1 MHCFGLFILVAFPR
15 GGEARVGVLSVAT
28 DVQIPPRAR
37 WSEGFAAFFR
47 SPRAV
52 PYLLLL
58 PAIIVILAVV
68 LVPLLVSFWTS
79 FTSYN
84 LTKPATL
91 FNFVGLRNYQR
102 LMGNEDFWWA
112 FGRTFIFVTITLNLE
127 MLLGLGLALLINKI
141 TWGQRTLR
149 TIMMFPMMFSPI
161 LVGFQF
167 KYIFNDSIGLV
178 NNALFDLGLITQP
191 IPWLVD
197 GTLANFSIIFAEI
210 WMSTSIFAILLLAG
224 LMALPK
230 DPIEAAKVDGC
241 NPLQVFQHIT
251 LPFLMPFVYI
261 AMTIRSLDVARAY
274 DMVRIMTNGGPAG
287 RTELIWTLMTRTGY
301 QNSQMGMANAMGYV
315 SILLSIFFTVFFF
328 RKLTAARTFMGGA
341 Q

>member
-1 MHCFGLFILVAFPR
+1 MTFL
-15 GGEARVGVLSVAT
+15 
-28 DVQIPPRAR
+28 
-37 WSEGFAAFFR
+37 R
-47 SPRAV
+47 SPRAI

-58 PAIIVILAVV
+58 PAIIVILSVV
-68 LVPLLVSFWTS
+68 LVPLLVSLWSSLTP
-79 FTSYN
+79 YN

-91 FNFVGLRNYQR
+91 FQFVGLRNYQR
-102 LMGNEDFWWA
+102 LLTNSDFWWA
-112 FGRTFIFVTITLNLE
+112 FWRTFVFVTITLNLE
-127 MLLGLGLALLINKI
+127 MLFGLGLALLVNKI

-167 KYIFNDSIGLV
+167 KYIFNDAVGLV
-178 NNALFDLGLITQP
+178 NNALFDLHIITEP

-197 GTLANFSIIFAEI
+197 GALANFSIMFAEI
-210 WMSTSIFAILLLAG
+210 WMSTSVFAILLLAG

-230 DPIEAAKVDGC
+230 EPIEAARVDGC
-241 NPLQVFQHIT
+241 NPIQVFKHIT

-287 RTELIWTLMTRTGY
+287 RTELLWTLMTRTGY
-301 QNSQMGMANAMGYV
+301 ANSQMGMANAMGYV
-315 SILLSIFFTVFFF
+315 SIILSIVFTFYFY
-328 RKLTAARTFMGGA
+328 RKLIAARTFMGGA

>member
-1 MHCFGLFILVAFPR
+1 MSF
-15 GGEARVGVLSVAT
+15 
-28 DVQIPPRAR
+28 
-37 WSEGFAAFFR
+37 WR
-47 SPRAV
+47 SPRAT

-58 PAIIVILAVV
+58 PAILVILAVV

-79 FTSYN
+79 FTGYN
-84 LTKPATL
+84 LTRPATL
-91 FNFVGLRNYQR
+91 FQFVGLRNYER
-102 LMGNEDFWWA
+102 LFANQEFWAA
-112 FGRTFIFVTITLNLE
+112 FGRTILFITIALNLE
-127 MLLGLGLALLINKI
+127 MILGLGLALLINKI

-167 KYIFNDSIGLV
+167 KYIFNDAVGLV
-178 NNALFDLGLITQP
+178 NNALFDLGLIRQP

-197 GTLANFSIIFAEI
+197 GVLANFSIIFAEV
-210 WMSTSIFAILLLAG
+210 WMSTSVFAILLLAG

-230 DPIEAAKVDGC
+230 EPIEAAKVDGC
-241 NPLQVFQHIT
+241 NPWQVFRHIT
-251 LPFLMPFVYI
+251 LPFLMPFIFI

-287 RTELIWTLMTRTGY
+287 RTELIWTLMTRVGY
-301 QNSQMGMANAMGYV
+301 QNSQMGMANAMGYI
-315 SILLSIFFTVFFF
+315 SIILSITFTFYFY
-328 RKLTAARTFMGGA
+328 RKLVAARAFLGGA

>member
-1 MHCFGLFILVAFPR
+1 M
-15 GGEARVGVLSVAT
+15 T
-28 DVQIPPRAR
+28 
-37 WSEGFAAFFR
+37 FFR
-47 SPRAV
+47 SPRAI

-58 PAIIVILAVV
+58 PAIIVILSVV
-68 LVPLLVSFWTS
+68 LLPLLVSLWSSLTP
-79 FTSYN
+79 YN

-91 FNFVGLRNYQR
+91 FQFVGLRNYQR
-102 LMGNEDFWWA
+102 LLTNSDFWWA
-112 FGRTFIFVTITLNLE
+112 FGRTFVFVTITLNLE
-127 MLLGLGLALLINKI
+127 MVFGLGLALLVNKI

-167 KYIFNDSIGLV
+167 KYIFNDAVGLV
-178 NNALFDLGLITQP
+178 NNALFDLHIITEP
-191 IPWLVD
+191 IAWLVD

-210 WMSTSIFAILLLAG
+210 WMSTSVFAILLLAG

-230 DPIEAAKVDGC
+230 EPIEAARVDGC

-261 AMTIRSLDVARAY
+261 AMTIRSLDIARAY

-287 RTELIWTLMTRTGY
+287 RTELLWTLMTRTGY
-301 QNSQMGMANAMGYV
+301 ANSQMGMANAMGYV
-315 SILLSIFFTVFFF
+315 SIILSIVFTFYFY
-328 RKLTAARTFMGGA
+328 RKLIAARTFMGGA

>member
-1 MHCFGLFILVAFPR
+1 MTSTTQTLPR
-15 GGEARVGVLSVAT
+15 PT
-28 DVQIPPRAR
+28 
-37 WSEGFAAFFR
+37 WNEGIVAFFR
-47 SPRAV
+47 SPRAI

-58 PAIIVILAVV
+58 PAIVVILSVV
-68 LVPLLVSFWTS
+68 LVPLLLSFWTS

-84 LTKPATL
+84 LTRPDTL
-91 FNFVGLRNYQR
+91 YNFVGLRNYQR
-102 LMGNEDFWWA
+102 LMGNGEFWWA
-112 FGRTFIFVTITLNLE
+112 FGRTFIFITIALNLE

-178 NNALFDLGLITQP
+178 NNALFDLGIIRQP

-197 GTLANFSIIFAEI
+197 GTLANFSILFAEI

-230 DPIEAAKVDGC
+230 EPIEAAKVDGC
-241 NPLQVFQHIT
+241 NAWQVFRHIT
-251 LPFLMPFVYI
+251 LPFLMPFIYI

-287 RTELIWTLMTRTGY
+287 RTELLWTLMTRTGY
-301 QNSQMGMANAMGYV
+301 QNSQMGMANAMGYI
-315 SILLSIFFTVFFF
+315 SIILSIVFTFYFY
-328 RKLTAARTFMGGA
+328 RKLTSARAFMGGA

>member
-1 MHCFGLFILVAFPR
+1 VIR
-15 GGEARVGVLSVAT
+15 
-28 DVQIPPRAR
+28 
-37 WSEGFAAFFR
+37 FFR
-47 SPRAV
+47 SPQAT

-58 PAIIVILAVV
+58 PAIVVILAVV
-68 LVPLLVSFWTS
+68 LVPLIVSFWTS
-79 FTSYN
+79 FTGYN

-91 FNFVGLRNYQR
+91 YQWVGLRNYQR
-102 LMGNEDFWWA
+102 ILTNWDFWWA
-112 FGRTFIFVTITLNLE
+112 LIRTVGFITIALNLE
-127 MLLGLGLALLINKI
+127 LVLGLGLALMVNKI

-167 KYIFNDSIGLV
+167 KYLFNDAVGLV
-178 NNALFDLGLITQP
+178 NNALFDLHIIREP
-191 IPWLVD
+191 IAWLVD
-197 GTLANFSIIFAEI
+197 GTLAPLTIIIAEV
-210 WMSTSIFAILLLAG
+210 WMSTSVFAILLLAG

-230 DPIEAAKVDGC
+230 EPVEAARVDGC
-241 NPLQVFQHIT
+241 NPFQVFRHIT
-251 LPFLMPFVYI
+251 LPFLMPFIYI

-287 RTELIWTLMTRTGY
+287 RTELLWTLMTRTGY

-315 SILLSIFFTVFFF
+315 SILLSIAFTVFYY
-328 RKLTAARTFMGGA
+328 RKLVGARAFMGGA

>member
-1 MHCFGLFILVAFPR
+1 MTDIADKQPR
-15 GGEARVGVLSVAT
+15 TGANEGVT
-28 DVQIPPRAR
+28 
-37 WSEGFAAFFR
+37 AFFR
-47 SPRAV
+47 SPQAI

-58 PAIIVILAVV
+58 PAVVVILSVV
-68 LVPLLVSFWTS
+68 LVPLLLSFWTS

-84 LTKPATL
+84 LTRPESL
-91 FNFVGLRNYQR
+91 YNFVGLRNYQR
-102 LMGNEDFWWA
+102 LMGNADFWWA
-112 FGRTFIFVTITLNLE
+112 FGRTFVFITIALNLE
-127 MLLGLGLALLINKI
+127 MLLGLGLALLVNKI

-178 NNALFDLGLITQP
+178 NNALFDLGLINQP

-230 DPIEAAKVDGC
+230 EPIEAAKVDGC
-241 NPLQVFQHIT
+241 NSWQVFRHIS

-287 RTELIWTLMTRTGY
+287 RTELLWTLMTRTGY
-301 QNSQMGMANAMGYV
+301 QNSQMGMANAMGYI
-315 SILLSIFFTVFFF
+315 SIILSIVFTFYFY

>member
-1 MHCFGLFILVAFPR
+1 MSF
-15 GGEARVGVLSVAT
+15 
-28 DVQIPPRAR
+28 
-37 WSEGFAAFFR
+37 WR
-47 SPRAV
+47 SPRAT

-58 PAIIVILAVV
+58 PAIAVILAVV
-68 LVPLLVSFWTS
+68 LIPLLVSFWTS
-79 FTSYN
+79 FTGYN

-91 FNFVGLRNYQR
+91 FQFVGLRNYQR
-102 LMGNEDFWWA
+102 LLGNEDFWWA
-112 FGRTFIFVTITLNLE
+112 FGRTIVFITIALNVE
-127 MLLGLGLALLINKI
+127 MALGLGLALLVNKI

-167 KYIFNDSIGLV
+167 KYIFNDAVGLV
-178 NNALFDLGLITQP
+178 NNALFDLHIITQP

-197 GTLANFSIIFAEI
+197 GTLANFSIIFAEV
-210 WMSTSIFAILLLAG
+210 WMSTSVFAILLLAG

-230 DPIEAAKVDGC
+230 EPVEAAKVDGC
-241 NPLQVFQHIT
+241 NPIQVFRHIT

-287 RTELIWTLMTRTGY
+287 RTELLWTLMTRVGY
-301 QNSQMGMANAMGYV
+301 QNSQMGMANAMGYI
-315 SILLSIFFTVFFF
+315 SILLSIVFTFYFY
-328 RKLTAARTFMGGA
+328 RKLVSARTFMGGA